1 MACHRTFSVAL
12 TLLLVLNPAA
22 HATELR
28 VASSAGFSH
37 AYLALVPEFEKRSGV
52 HVESVWGPS
61 MGATHDT
68 IPARLARGEKID
80 VVIMAA
86 SALEKLA
93 HDGKV
98 DEASR
103 VVLAS
108 AGIGAAVRAGA
119 AKPDISSADALK
131 RALLAAR
138 SVAYSDS
145 ASGVYIAHEML
156 PRLGLAG
163 DLGGKA
169 RMIPAEPVGQVVARG
184 EAELGFQ
191 TMSELLPIPGIDI
204 VGPLPPEL
212 QRTIAFAAGIVHGA
226 AAPEAAQ
233 ALIAFLASPD
243 AAAAIRRSGMEP
255 IGERAR

>member
-1 MACHRTFSVAL
+1 VRILIAPLAF
-12 TLLLVLNPAA
+12 LLLIPAA

-108 AGIGAAVRAGA
+108 AGIGAAVRAGP
-119 AKPDISSADALK
+119 AKPDLSSTDALK
-131 RALLAAR
+131 RALLAAS

-169 RMIPAEPVGQVVARG
+169 RMIPADPVGQVVARG

-191 TMSELLPIPGIDI
+191 TMSELLPIPGIAI

-212 QRTIAFAAGIVHGA
+212 QRTITFAAGIVHGA
-226 AAPEAAQ
+226 AEPDAAKALIVFLSSPEAA
-233 ALIAFLASPD
+233 S
-243 AAAAIRRSGMEP
+243 AIRRSGMEP
-255 IGERAR
+255 VGEKAK